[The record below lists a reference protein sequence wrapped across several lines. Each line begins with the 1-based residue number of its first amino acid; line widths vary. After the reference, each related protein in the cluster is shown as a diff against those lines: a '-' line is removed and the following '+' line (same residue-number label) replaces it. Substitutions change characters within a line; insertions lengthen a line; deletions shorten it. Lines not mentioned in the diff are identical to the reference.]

1 MRSQKTLFKMSKE
14 KKIQKQAESNIG
26 TVQNALSRTEQFIEN
41 NQKIIIYVIV
51 GLVVVVGGYL
61 AYRSFIQ
68 QPREKRASAEMY
80 TAQYYFELDSFKL
93 ALQGDGKNAGFLN
106 IIDDYGSTKA
116 GNVANYYA
124 GVCYMRLGEYNT
136 AIGYLEDFDS
146 DDKIL
151 KPISIGLIGD
161 ANAELG
167 KLDLAIEKYL
177 EAADQA
183 SNDFVSP
190 IYLMRAGIAY
200 ESLNKWNEA
209 LEIYNRIDKEY
220 YGTSEQ
226 RNIEKYITRAK
237 LKAGK

>member
-1 MRSQKTLFKMSKE
+1 MSKE

>member
-1 MRSQKTLFKMSKE
+1 LRSQKTLFKMSKE

>member
-1 MRSQKTLFKMSKE
+1 MSKE
-14 KKIQKQAESNIG
+14 KKIAKQSEDNLG
-26 TVQNALSRTEQFIEN
+26 TVQNALSKTEQFIEN
-41 NQKIIIYVIV
+41 NQKIIIYVII

-80 TAQYYFELDSFKL
+80 TAEYYFELDSFKL
-93 ALQGDGKNAGFLN
+93 ALQGDTKNAGFLD
-106 IIDDYGSTKA
+106 IIDDYGSTDA
-116 GNVANYYA
+116 GNLANYYA
-124 GVCYMRLGEYNT
+124 GVCYMRLGEYKT
-136 AIGYLEDFDS
+136 AIGFLEDYDS
-146 DDKIL
+146 DDRML

-167 KLDLAIEKYL
+167 KLDIAIEKYL
-177 EAADQA
+177 KAADLA
-183 SNDFVSP
+183 ANEFVSP
-190 IYLMRAGIAY
+190 IYLMRAGLAY

-209 LEIYNRIDKEY
+209 LEVYNRIEKEY
-220 YGTSEQ
+220 YGTTEQ